1 MRVILPCR
9 ENLSGLGG
17 RRIDGSLQ
25 DPLLSGWSSAEAY
38 LPPQKIAIAVAATFK
53 PSAFNS
59 QGVEPNASDPIFR
72 AIGAY
77 MAPGDPPPVKK

>member
-1 MRVILPCR
+1 MVGYYSPPCEPQNSQPQDSSSKR
-9 ENLSGLGG
+9 GIVPNIVAGWL
-17 RRIDGSLQ
+17 RRIQPAG
-25 DPLLSGWSSAEAY
+25 P
-38 LPPQKIAIAVAATFK
+38 AVATFK